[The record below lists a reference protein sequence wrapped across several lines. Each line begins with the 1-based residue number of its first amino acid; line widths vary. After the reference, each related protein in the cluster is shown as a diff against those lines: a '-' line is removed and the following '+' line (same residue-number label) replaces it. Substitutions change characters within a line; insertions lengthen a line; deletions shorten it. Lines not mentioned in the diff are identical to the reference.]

1 MKEKLITFAVPCYN
15 SQDYMQRCLRSL
27 MAGGEEVE
35 IIVIDDGSTD
45 RTGEIADCY
54 AEKYPET
61 VRAVHQKNGGH
72 GAGVNKGLSLA
83 AGEYFKVVDS
93 DDWLDEEALKKL
105 LTEIRK
111 RKRQRALADLI
122 ICNYLYD
129 HLYEGKQKRMGYEN
143 VFRDGKVC
151 TWDTIGKFHPSQ
163 YLVMHAQ
170 ICRTEVLRRS
180 GVRLPRHTFYVDN
193 LFAYCPLPYVRN
205 IFYMD
210 IDLYQYYLGRDDQSV
225 NEQML
230 KKRIDQQM
238 KVTRMVIA
246 GADLTKIKEKEPKLA
261 SYMYRNISIM
271 MAISSIHLLLI
282 GNEEALEKRKN
293 LWGEIKTS
301 NPKLYYKLKYASLS
315 GWTDLPGAVGRRLT
329 IGGYRLANAVYRFQ

>member
-1 MKEKLITFAVPCYN
+1 
-15 SQDYMQRCLRSL
+15 

-111 RKRQRALADLI
+111 RKRQGALADLI

-151 TWDTIGKFHPSQ
+151 TWDTIGTFHPSQ

-170 ICRTEVLRRS
+170 I
-180 GVRLPRHTFYVDN
+180 
-193 LFAYCPLPYVRN
+193 
-205 IFYMD
+205 
-210 IDLYQYYLGRDDQSV
+210 
-225 NEQML
+225 
-230 KKRIDQQM
+230 
-238 KVTRMVIA
+238 
-246 GADLTKIKEKEPKLA
+246 
-261 SYMYRNISIM
+261 
-271 MAISSIHLLLI
+271 
-282 GNEEALEKRKN
+282 
-293 LWGEIKTS
+293 
-301 NPKLYYKLKYASLS
+301 
-315 GWTDLPGAVGRRLT
+315 
-329 IGGYRLANAVYRFQ
+329 

>member
-1 MKEKLITFAVPCYN
+1 
-15 SQDYMQRCLRSL
+15 

-35 IIVIDDGSTD
+35 SIVIDDGSTD
-45 RTGEIADCY
+45 RTGEIADRY
-54 AEKYPET
+54 AKKYPET

-93 DDWLDEEALKKL
+93 DDWLDEEDLKKL

-111 RKRQRALADLI
+111 RKRQGALADLI

-193 LFAYCPLPYVRN
+193 LFANCPLPFVQRIYYLN
-205 IFYMD
+205 E
-210 IDLYQYYLGRDDQSV
+210 DLYHYYLGREDQSV
-225 NEQML
+225 NEKVL
-230 KKRIDQQM
+230 VSRIDQQIL
-238 KVTRMVIA
+238 VTQLGNRFVGSDA
-246 GADLTKIKEKEPKLA
+246 VQNTEPKLRR
-261 SYMYRNISIM
+261 YLYRNSSIM
-271 MAISSIHLLLI
+271 MAISTIHLLML
-282 GNEEALEKRKN
+282 GKEGRQRRKK
-293 LWGEIKTS
+293 LWQSLKKE
-301 NPKLYYKLKYASLS
+301 NPKLYRRLRLGSIS
-315 GWTDLPGAVGRRLT
+315 GLTCLPGAPGAAVV
-329 IGGYRLANAVYRFQ
+329 IGGYRMARRIWQFQ

>member
-1 MKEKLITFAVPCYN
+1 
-15 SQDYMQRCLRSL
+15 

-193 LFAYCPLPYVRN
+193 LFANCPLPFVQRIYYLN
-205 IFYMD
+205 E
-210 IDLYQYYLGRDDQSV
+210 DLYHYYLGREDQSV
-225 NEQML
+225 NEKVL
-230 KKRIDQQM
+230 VSRIDQQIL
-238 KVTRMVIA
+238 VTQLGNRFVGSDA
-246 GADLTKIKEKEPKLA
+246 VQNTEPKLRR
-261 SYMYRNISIM
+261 YLYRNSSIM
-271 MAISSIHLLLI
+271 MAISTIHLLML
-282 GNEEALEKRKN
+282 GKEGRQRRKK
-293 LWGEIKTS
+293 LWQSLKKE
-301 NPKLYYKLKYASLS
+301 NPKLYRRLRLGSIS
-315 GWTDLPGAVGRRLT
+315 GLTCLPGAPGAAVVL
-329 IGGYRLANAVYRFQ
+329 GGYRMARRIWQFQ

>member
-1 MKEKLITFAVPCYN
+1 
-15 SQDYMQRCLRSL
+15 

-111 RKRQRALADLI
+111 RKRQGALADLI

-180 GVRLPRHTFYVDN
+180 GVRLTFEV
-193 LFAYCPLPYVRN
+193 L
-205 IFYMD
+205 
-210 IDLYQYYLGRDDQSV
+210 
-225 NEQML
+225 
-230 KKRIDQQM
+230 
-238 KVTRMVIA
+238 
-246 GADLTKIKEKEPKLA
+246 
-261 SYMYRNISIM
+261 
-271 MAISSIHLLLI
+271 
-282 GNEEALEKRKN
+282 
-293 LWGEIKTS
+293 
-301 NPKLYYKLKYASLS
+301 LS
-315 GWTDLPGAVGRRLT
+315 GRSERASQGTAMDEISRWYPK
-329 IGGYRLANAVYRFQ
+329 YRLFHREIHSHSPSVSVFLHINGRTDSCR

>member
-54 AEKYPET
+54 AKKYPET

-83 AGEYFKVVDS
+83 SGEYFKVVDS
-93 DDWLDEEALKKL
+93 DDWLDAEALKKL

-111 RKRQRALADLI
+111 RKRQGALADLI

-151 TWDTIGKFHPSQ
+151 TWDTIGKFYPSQ

-193 LFAYCPLPYVRN
+193 LFANQPLPFVKTILYL
-205 IFYMD
+205 D
-210 IDLYQYYLGRDDQSV
+210 LDLYHYFLGREDQSV
-225 NEQML
+225 NEQVLM
-230 KKRIDQQM
+230 KRIDQQIL
-238 KVTRMVIA
+238 VTKMVS
-246 GADLTKIKEKEPKLA
+246 GCADLKQVQKEHPKLA
-261 SYMYRNISIM
+261 DYLVRNLSIM
-271 MAISSIHLLLI
+271 LSISSIHLLLI
-282 GNEEALEKRKN
+282 GTEEAMEKRKE
-293 LWGEIKTS
+293 LWEYMRRRG
-301 NPKLYYKLKYASLS
+301 NGLYRKLRFGTVS
-315 GWTDLPGAVGRRLT
+315 GFTYLPGKAGAALT
-329 IGGYRLANAVYRFQ
+329 LAGYRLAKQCYHFN